1 MTGSPTELNSNCPI
15 SRKEIRSLANRHI
28 KKKFPYTLDF
38 IKSLS
43 YKDHNYWFY
52 SYLMEGHKK
61 DSSYVYI
68 RERIYVVQTPDGKAH
83 YEWSSIP
90 YNATINPEEIAIQD
104 ELKRRVSI
112 KDLKIGS
119 NYSNNDICN
128 AFLCSPQG
136 GMRRSHK
143 TNTLVLVAN
152 HVKSIFDD
160 RWDGDIMYY
169 TGMGLRDDQSLNF
182 MQNKTLSESRVNGVD
197 IHFFEVLDEAVYTYQ
212 GQVELV
218 DNPVQEQQDDEDGNS
233 REVYLFPLMRKD
245 RTTPVIPKRELD
257 KTFET
262 KVRRESRRSLEELK
276 TEASKSTAIPGSRV
290 TTSTSYQR
298 NPAVK
303 AYTLKR
309 ADGVC
314 ELCEQDAPFKNKS
327 GKPYLEVHHIKQL
340 ADDGYDNI
348 ENTVALCP
356 NCHKKM
362 HYLGLE
368 SDIKKLQS
376 IED

>member
-1 MTGSPTELNSNCPI
+1 
-15 SRKEIRSLANRHI
+15 
-28 KKKFPYTLDF
+28 
-38 IKSLS
+38 
-43 YKDHNYWFY
+43 
-52 SYLMEGHKK
+52 MEGHKK
-61 DSSYVYI
+61 DGSYVAI
-68 RERIYVVQTPDGKAH
+68 RQQIYVVQTPDGESH

-197 IHFFEVLDEAVYTYQ
+197 IHFFEVLDEAIYTYQ

-376 IED
+376 IEN

>member
-1 MTGSPTELNSNCPI
+1 MDTGCPI

-52 SYLMEGHKK
+52 NYLMEGHKK
-61 DSSYVYI
+61 DGSYVYI
-68 RERIYVVQTPDGKAH
+68 RQQIYIVQTPDGKSH

-90 YNATINPEEIAIQD
+90 YDATINPKEIAIED
-104 ELKRRVSI
+104 ELKRRMNI
-112 KDLKIGS
+112 ENLKIGS
-119 NYSNNDICN
+119 TYSNDDICN

-136 GMRRSHK
+136 GMRRSLK

-152 HVKSIFDD
+152 HVDSIFDD
-160 RWDGDIMYY
+160 RWEGDIMYY
-169 TGMGLRDDQSLNF
+169 TGMGLKGDQSLDF
-182 MQNKTLSESRVNGVD
+182 MQNKTLSESRINGVD
-197 IHFFEVLDEAVYTYQ
+197 IHFFEVFNETVYTYQ

-218 DNPVQEQQDDEDGNS
+218 DNPIQEQQDDEDGNS

-245 RTTPVIPKRELD
+245 RTTPVIPKQELD
-257 KTFET
+257 KTFER

-276 TEASKSTAIPGSRV
+276 SEARKSTATPGSRLS
-290 TTSTSYQR
+290 TSTSYQR

-314 ELCEQDAPFKNKS
+314 ELCEQDAPFKNKN
-327 GKPYLEVHHIKQL
+327 GKPYLEVHHIQQL
-340 ADDGYDNI
+340 ADKGDDII

-356 NCHKKM
+356 NCHRKM
-362 HYLGLE
+362 HSLGLE
-368 SDIKKLQS
+368 SDIKKLQGV
-376 IED
+376 EN